1 MNMSIR
7 LENVNYIYG
16 EGSGQEKW
24 ALKNINLAIHDR
36 EFIGIVGHTGSGKS
50 TLTQLLNGL
59 EKPSSGTI
67 YYNDEDIQADGYERR
82 KLRQKVGLV
91 FQYPEHQLFEVSV
104 IKDVEF
110 GPRNLGLSNLEVEKR
125 SFDAL
130 KQVGLSDDL
139 LDVAPFA
146 LSGGQKRRVA
156 IAGVLA
162 MQPEVLILD
171 EPTAGLD
178 PAGRTEILEL
188 LKKLHEEN
196 NITVILVSHSM
207 DDVARYAG
215 RILVMN
221 QGELVL
227 DGEPQKVFRYRDEL
241 RKIGLDVPQSTNIL
255 YELRDRGMAVG
266 TEGITPEQAAECIAD
281 SLRRHDQRHYN
292 RTVLSGQF
300 PDPQTGS
307 APEGSRCT
315 GLFDLAFLLPLCDRF
330 SGGRLV
336 FRAGAAPVEGAVS
349 LCDQGS
355 KADSVS
361 ADLYGGAESFVDAG
375 RDNLEVWYPES
386 DPRGNL

>member
-1 MNMSIR
+1 M
-7 LENVNYIYG
+7 
-16 EGSGQEKW
+16 
-24 ALKNINLAIHDR
+24 
-36 EFIGIVGHTGSGKS
+36 
-50 TLTQLLNGL
+50 
-59 EKPSSGTI
+59 
-67 YYNDEDIQADGYERR
+67 
-82 KLRQKVGLV
+82 
-91 FQYPEHQLFEVSV
+91 
-104 IKDVEF
+104 
-110 GPRNLGLSNLEVEKR
+110 
-125 SFDAL
+125 
-130 KQVGLSDDL
+130 
-139 LDVAPFA
+139 APFA

-281 SLRRHDQRHYN
+281 SLRRQ
-292 RTVLSGQF
+292 S
-300 PDPQTGS
+300 
-307 APEGSRCT
+307 
-315 GLFDLAFLLPLCDRF
+315 
-330 SGGRLV
+330 
-336 FRAGAAPVEGAVS
+336 
-349 LCDQGS
+349 
-355 KADSVS
+355 
-361 ADLYGGAESFVDAG
+361 
-375 RDNLEVWYPES
+375 
-386 DPRGNL
+386 

>member
-24 ALKNINLAIHDR
+24 ALKNINLTIHDR

-67 YYNDEDIQADGYERR
+67 NYNDEDIQADGYERR

-110 GPRNLGLSNLEVEKR
+110 GPRNLGLSNLDVEKR

-221 QGELVL
+221 QGELVI

-281 SLRRHDQRHYN
+281 SLRRQ
-292 RTVLSGQF
+292 S
-300 PDPQTGS
+300 
-307 APEGSRCT
+307 
-315 GLFDLAFLLPLCDRF
+315 
-330 SGGRLV
+330 
-336 FRAGAAPVEGAVS
+336 
-349 LCDQGS
+349 
-355 KADSVS
+355 
-361 ADLYGGAESFVDAG
+361 
-375 RDNLEVWYPES
+375 
-386 DPRGNL
+386 

>member
-24 ALKNINLAIHDR
+24 ALKNINLTIHDR

-50 TLTQLLNGL
+50 TLTLLLNGL

-281 SLRRHDQRHYN
+281 SLRRQ
-292 RTVLSGQF
+292 S
-300 PDPQTGS
+300 
-307 APEGSRCT
+307 
-315 GLFDLAFLLPLCDRF
+315 
-330 SGGRLV
+330 
-336 FRAGAAPVEGAVS
+336 
-349 LCDQGS
+349 
-355 KADSVS
+355 
-361 ADLYGGAESFVDAG
+361 
-375 RDNLEVWYPES
+375 
-386 DPRGNL
+386 

>member
-1 MNMSIR
+1 MSIR

-16 EGSGQEKW
+16 EGTGQEKW
-24 ALKNINLAIHDR
+24 ALKNINLTLHDN
-36 EFIGIVGHTGSGKS
+36 EFVGIVGHTGSGKS

-59 EKPSSGTI
+59 EKPSSGQI
-67 YYNDEDIQADGYERR
+67 FYNEQDIQGDEFS
-82 KLRQKVGLV
+82 KKELRQKVGLV

-110 GPRNLGLSNLEVEKR
+110 GPRNLGLTNLEIEKR

-130 KQVGLSDDL
+130 KQVGISDDL

-188 LKKLHEEN
+188 LQKLHRER
-196 NITVILVSHSM
+196 NIAIILVSHSM
-207 DDVARYAG
+207 DDVARYAE

-227 DGEPQKVFRYRDEL
+227 DGAPEKVFRYRKEL
-241 RKIGLDVPQSTNIL
+241 REIGLDVPQSTNIL
-255 YELRDRGMAVG
+255 YELRDRGMDLDVN
-266 TEGITPEQAAECIAD
+266 GITPEQAAQNIAD
-281 SLRRHDQRHYN
+281 YLRRQ
-292 RTVLSGQF
+292 S
-300 PDPQTGS
+300 
-307 APEGSRCT
+307 
-315 GLFDLAFLLPLCDRF
+315 
-330 SGGRLV
+330 
-336 FRAGAAPVEGAVS
+336 
-349 LCDQGS
+349 
-355 KADSVS
+355 
-361 ADLYGGAESFVDAG
+361 
-375 RDNLEVWYPES
+375 
-386 DPRGNL
+386 

>member
-24 ALKNINLAIHDR
+24 ALKNINLTIHDR
-36 EFIGIVGHTGSGKS
+36 AFIGIVGHTGSGKS

-110 GPRNLGLSNLEVEKR
+110 GPRNLGLSNLDVEKR

-221 QGELVL
+221 RGELVL
-227 DGEPQKVFRYRDEL
+227 DGEPQKVFQYRDEL

-281 SLRRHDQRHYN
+281 SLRRQ
-292 RTVLSGQF
+292 S
-300 PDPQTGS
+300 
-307 APEGSRCT
+307 
-315 GLFDLAFLLPLCDRF
+315 
-330 SGGRLV
+330 
-336 FRAGAAPVEGAVS
+336 
-349 LCDQGS
+349 
-355 KADSVS
+355 
-361 ADLYGGAESFVDAG
+361 
-375 RDNLEVWYPES
+375 
-386 DPRGNL
+386 

>member
-24 ALKNINLAIHDR
+24 ALKNINLTIHDR

-227 DGEPQKVFRYRDEL
+227 DGEPRKVFRYRDEL

-255 YELRDRGMAVG
+255 RITGQRNGSRNRGHHA
-266 TEGITPEQAAECIAD
+266 
-281 SLRRHDQRHYN
+281 R
-292 RTVLSGQF
+292 
-300 PDPQTGS
+300 TGS
-307 APEGSRCT
+307 RVYC
-315 GLFDLAFLLPLCDRF
+315 R
-330 SGGRLV
+330 
-336 FRAGAAPVEGAVS
+336 
-349 LCDQGS
+349 
-355 KADSVS
+355 
-361 ADLYGGAESFVDAG
+361 
-375 RDNLEVWYPES
+375 
-386 DPRGNL
+386 

>member
-24 ALKNINLAIHDR
+24 ALKNINLTIHDR
-36 EFIGIVGHTGSGKS
+36 DFIGIVGHTGSGKS

-139 LDVAPFA
+139 LDVAQFA

-281 SLRRHDQRHYN
+281 SLRRQ
-292 RTVLSGQF
+292 S
-300 PDPQTGS
+300 
-307 APEGSRCT
+307 
-315 GLFDLAFLLPLCDRF
+315 
-330 SGGRLV
+330 
-336 FRAGAAPVEGAVS
+336 
-349 LCDQGS
+349 
-355 KADSVS
+355 
-361 ADLYGGAESFVDAG
+361 
-375 RDNLEVWYPES
+375 
-386 DPRGNL
+386 

>member
-1 MNMSIR
+1 MSIR

-16 EGSGQEKW
+16 EGTGQEKW
-24 ALKNINLAIHDR
+24 ALKNINLTLHDN
-36 EFIGIVGHTGSGKS
+36 EFVGIVGHTGSGKS

-59 EKPSSGTI
+59 EKPSSGQI
-67 YYNDEDIQADGYERR
+67 LYNEQDIQGDGFSKKE
-82 KLRQKVGLV
+82 LRQKVGLV

-110 GPRNLGLSNLEVEKR
+110 GPRNLGLTNLEIEKR

-130 KQVGLSDDL
+130 KQVGISDDL

-188 LKKLHEEN
+188 LQKLHREK
-196 NITVILVSHSM
+196 NIAIILVSHSM
-207 DDVARYAG
+207 DDVARYAE

-227 DGEPQKVFRYRDEL
+227 DGAPEKVFRYRKEL
-241 RKIGLDVPQSTNIL
+241 REIGLDVPQSTNIL
-255 YELRDRGMAVG
+255 YELRDRGMDLDVN
-266 TEGITPEQAAECIAD
+266 GITPEQAAQNIAD
-281 SLRRHDQRHYN
+281 YLRRQ
-292 RTVLSGQF
+292 S
-300 PDPQTGS
+300 
-307 APEGSRCT
+307 
-315 GLFDLAFLLPLCDRF
+315 
-330 SGGRLV
+330 
-336 FRAGAAPVEGAVS
+336 
-349 LCDQGS
+349 
-355 KADSVS
+355 
-361 ADLYGGAESFVDAG
+361 
-375 RDNLEVWYPES
+375 
-386 DPRGNL
+386 

>member
-24 ALKNINLAIHDR
+24 ALKNINLTIHDR

-221 QGELVL
+221 RGELVL

-255 YELRDRGMAVG
+255 YELRDRGMEVG

-281 SLRRHDQRHYN
+281 SLRRQ
-292 RTVLSGQF
+292 S
-300 PDPQTGS
+300 
-307 APEGSRCT
+307 
-315 GLFDLAFLLPLCDRF
+315 
-330 SGGRLV
+330 
-336 FRAGAAPVEGAVS
+336 
-349 LCDQGS
+349 
-355 KADSVS
+355 
-361 ADLYGGAESFVDAG
+361 
-375 RDNLEVWYPES
+375 
-386 DPRGNL
+386 

>member
-24 ALKNINLAIHDR
+24 ALKNINLTIHDR

-110 GPRNLGLSNLEVEKR
+110 GPRNLGLSNLDVEKR

-221 QGELVL
+221 QGELML

-281 SLRRHDQRHYN
+281 SLRRQ
-292 RTVLSGQF
+292 S
-300 PDPQTGS
+300 
-307 APEGSRCT
+307 
-315 GLFDLAFLLPLCDRF
+315 
-330 SGGRLV
+330 
-336 FRAGAAPVEGAVS
+336 
-349 LCDQGS
+349 
-355 KADSVS
+355 
-361 ADLYGGAESFVDAG
+361 
-375 RDNLEVWYPES
+375 
-386 DPRGNL
+386 

>member
-24 ALKNINLAIHDR
+24 ALKNINLTIHDR

-91 FQYPEHQLFEVSV
+91 FQYPEHQLFEVCV

-110 GPRNLGLSNLEVEKR
+110 GPRNLGLSNLEIEKR

-196 NITVILVSHSM
+196 DITVILVSHSM

-281 SLRRHDQRHYN
+281 SLRRQ
-292 RTVLSGQF
+292 S
-300 PDPQTGS
+300 
-307 APEGSRCT
+307 
-315 GLFDLAFLLPLCDRF
+315 
-330 SGGRLV
+330 
-336 FRAGAAPVEGAVS
+336 
-349 LCDQGS
+349 
-355 KADSVS
+355 
-361 ADLYGGAESFVDAG
+361 
-375 RDNLEVWYPES
+375 
-386 DPRGNL
+386 

>member
-1 MNMSIR
+1 MIEIKNLSKTFDTAGGR
-7 LENVNYIYG
+7 VE
-16 EGSGQEKW
+16 
-24 ALKNINLAIHDR
+24 ALKNINLTIHDR

-281 SLRRHDQRHYN
+281 SLRRQ
-292 RTVLSGQF
+292 S
-300 PDPQTGS
+300 
-307 APEGSRCT
+307 
-315 GLFDLAFLLPLCDRF
+315 
-330 SGGRLV
+330 
-336 FRAGAAPVEGAVS
+336 
-349 LCDQGS
+349 
-355 KADSVS
+355 
-361 ADLYGGAESFVDAG
+361 
-375 RDNLEVWYPES
+375 
-386 DPRGNL
+386 

>member
-24 ALKNINLAIHDR
+24 ALKNINLTIHDR

-130 KQVGLSDDL
+130 KHVGLSDDL

-255 YELRDRGMAVG
+255 HELRDRGMALG

-281 SLRRHDQRHYN
+281 SLRRQ
-292 RTVLSGQF
+292 S
-300 PDPQTGS
+300 
-307 APEGSRCT
+307 
-315 GLFDLAFLLPLCDRF
+315 
-330 SGGRLV
+330 
-336 FRAGAAPVEGAVS
+336 
-349 LCDQGS
+349 
-355 KADSVS
+355 
-361 ADLYGGAESFVDAG
+361 
-375 RDNLEVWYPES
+375 
-386 DPRGNL
+386 

>member
-24 ALKNINLAIHDR
+24 ALKNINLTIHDR

-110 GPRNLGLSNLEVEKR
+110 GSRNLGLSNLEVEKR

-196 NITVILVSHSM
+196 DITVILVSHSM

-227 DGEPQKVFRYRDEL
+227 DGEPQKVFQYRDEL
-241 RKIGLDVPQSTNIL
+241 CKIGLDVPQSTNIL

-266 TEGITPEQAAECIAD
+266 TEGITPEQVAECIAD
-281 SLRRHDQRHYN
+281 SLRRQ
-292 RTVLSGQF
+292 S
-300 PDPQTGS
+300 
-307 APEGSRCT
+307 
-315 GLFDLAFLLPLCDRF
+315 
-330 SGGRLV
+330 
-336 FRAGAAPVEGAVS
+336 
-349 LCDQGS
+349 
-355 KADSVS
+355 
-361 ADLYGGAESFVDAG
+361 
-375 RDNLEVWYPES
+375 
-386 DPRGNL
+386 

>member
-24 ALKNINLAIHDR
+24 ALKNINLTIHDR

-91 FQYPEHQLFEVSV
+91 FQYPGHQLFEVSV

-207 DDVARYAG
+207 DDVARYAV

-281 SLRRHDQRHYN
+281 SLRRQ
-292 RTVLSGQF
+292 S
-300 PDPQTGS
+300 
-307 APEGSRCT
+307 
-315 GLFDLAFLLPLCDRF
+315 
-330 SGGRLV
+330 
-336 FRAGAAPVEGAVS
+336 
-349 LCDQGS
+349 
-355 KADSVS
+355 
-361 ADLYGGAESFVDAG
+361 
-375 RDNLEVWYPES
+375 
-386 DPRGNL
+386 

>member
-24 ALKNINLAIHDR
+24 ALKNINLTIHDR

-110 GPRNLGLSNLEVEKR
+110 GPRNLGLSNLDVEKR

-281 SLRRHDQRHYN
+281 SLRRQ
-292 RTVLSGQF
+292 S
-300 PDPQTGS
+300 
-307 APEGSRCT
+307 
-315 GLFDLAFLLPLCDRF
+315 
-330 SGGRLV
+330 
-336 FRAGAAPVEGAVS
+336 
-349 LCDQGS
+349 
-355 KADSVS
+355 
-361 ADLYGGAESFVDAG
+361 
-375 RDNLEVWYPES
+375 
-386 DPRGNL
+386 

>member
-1 MNMSIR
+1 MNMSIQ

-24 ALKNINLAIHDR
+24 ALKNINLTIHDR

-281 SLRRHDQRHYN
+281 SLRRQ
-292 RTVLSGQF
+292 S
-300 PDPQTGS
+300 
-307 APEGSRCT
+307 
-315 GLFDLAFLLPLCDRF
+315 
-330 SGGRLV
+330 
-336 FRAGAAPVEGAVS
+336 
-349 LCDQGS
+349 
-355 KADSVS
+355 
-361 ADLYGGAESFVDAG
+361 
-375 RDNLEVWYPES
+375 
-386 DPRGNL
+386 

>member
-24 ALKNINLAIHDR
+24 ALKNINLTIHDR

-67 YYNDEDIQADGYERR
+67 YYNDDDIQADGYERR

-110 GPRNLGLSNLEVEKR
+110 GPRNLGLSNLDVEKR

-130 KQVGLSDDL
+130 KHVGLSDDL

-281 SLRRHDQRHYN
+281 SLRRQ
-292 RTVLSGQF
+292 S
-300 PDPQTGS
+300 
-307 APEGSRCT
+307 
-315 GLFDLAFLLPLCDRF
+315 
-330 SGGRLV
+330 
-336 FRAGAAPVEGAVS
+336 
-349 LCDQGS
+349 
-355 KADSVS
+355 
-361 ADLYGGAESFVDAG
+361 
-375 RDNLEVWYPES
+375 
-386 DPRGNL
+386 

>member
-24 ALKNINLAIHDR
+24 ALKNINLTIHDR

-110 GPRNLGLSNLEVEKR
+110 GPRNLGLSNLDVEKR

-221 QGELVL
+221 QGEPVL

-281 SLRRHDQRHYN
+281 SLRRQ
-292 RTVLSGQF
+292 S
-300 PDPQTGS
+300 
-307 APEGSRCT
+307 
-315 GLFDLAFLLPLCDRF
+315 
-330 SGGRLV
+330 
-336 FRAGAAPVEGAVS
+336 
-349 LCDQGS
+349 
-355 KADSVS
+355 
-361 ADLYGGAESFVDAG
+361 
-375 RDNLEVWYPES
+375 
-386 DPRGNL
+386 

>member
-67 YYNDEDIQADGYERR
+67 YYNDEDIQADGYERH

-110 GPRNLGLSNLEVEKR
+110 GPRNLGLSNLDVEKR

-178 PAGRTEILEL
+178 TAGRTEILEL

-281 SLRRHDQRHYN
+281 SLRRQ
-292 RTVLSGQF
+292 S
-300 PDPQTGS
+300 
-307 APEGSRCT
+307 
-315 GLFDLAFLLPLCDRF
+315 
-330 SGGRLV
+330 
-336 FRAGAAPVEGAVS
+336 
-349 LCDQGS
+349 
-355 KADSVS
+355 
-361 ADLYGGAESFVDAG
+361 
-375 RDNLEVWYPES
+375 
-386 DPRGNL
+386 

>member
-110 GPRNLGLSNLEVEKR
+110 GPRNLGLSNLDVEKR

-281 SLRRHDQRHYN
+281 SLRRR
-292 RTVLSGQF
+292 S
-300 PDPQTGS
+300 
-307 APEGSRCT
+307 
-315 GLFDLAFLLPLCDRF
+315 
-330 SGGRLV
+330 
-336 FRAGAAPVEGAVS
+336 
-349 LCDQGS
+349 
-355 KADSVS
+355 
-361 ADLYGGAESFVDAG
+361 
-375 RDNLEVWYPES
+375 
-386 DPRGNL
+386 

>member
-1 MNMSIR
+1 MSIR

-16 EGSGQEKW
+16 EGTGQEKW
-24 ALKNINLAIHDR
+24 ALKNINLTLHDN
-36 EFIGIVGHTGSGKS
+36 EFVGIVGHTGSGKS

-59 EKPSSGTI
+59 EKPSSGQI
-67 YYNDEDIQADGYERR
+67 FYNEQDIQGEDFSKKE
-82 KLRQKVGLV
+82 LRQKVGLV

-110 GPRNLGLSNLEVEKR
+110 GPRNLGLNNLEIEKR

-130 KQVGLSDDL
+130 KQAGISDDL

-188 LKKLHEEN
+188 LQKLHRER
-196 NITVILVSHSM
+196 NISVILVSHSM
-207 DDVARYAG
+207 DDVARYAE

-227 DGEPQKVFRYRDEL
+227 DGAPEKVFRYRKEL
-241 RKIGLDVPQSTNIL
+241 REIGLDVPQSANIL
-255 YELRDRGMAVG
+255 YELRDRGMDLDVN
-266 TEGITPEQAAECIAD
+266 GITPEQAAQNIAD
-281 SLRRHDQRHYN
+281 YLRRQ
-292 RTVLSGQF
+292 S
-300 PDPQTGS
+300 
-307 APEGSRCT
+307 
-315 GLFDLAFLLPLCDRF
+315 
-330 SGGRLV
+330 
-336 FRAGAAPVEGAVS
+336 
-349 LCDQGS
+349 
-355 KADSVS
+355 
-361 ADLYGGAESFVDAG
+361 
-375 RDNLEVWYPES
+375 
-386 DPRGNL
+386 

>member
-110 GPRNLGLSNLEVEKR
+110 GPRNLGLSNLDVEKR

-221 QGELVL
+221 RGELVL

-281 SLRRHDQRHYN
+281 SLRRQ
-292 RTVLSGQF
+292 S
-300 PDPQTGS
+300 
-307 APEGSRCT
+307 
-315 GLFDLAFLLPLCDRF
+315 
-330 SGGRLV
+330 
-336 FRAGAAPVEGAVS
+336 
-349 LCDQGS
+349 
-355 KADSVS
+355 
-361 ADLYGGAESFVDAG
+361 
-375 RDNLEVWYPES
+375 
-386 DPRGNL
+386 

>member
-146 LSGGQKRRVA
+146 LSGGQKRRGA
-156 IAGVLA
+156 SAGGLA

-281 SLRRHDQRHYN
+281 SLRRQ
-292 RTVLSGQF
+292 S
-300 PDPQTGS
+300 
-307 APEGSRCT
+307 
-315 GLFDLAFLLPLCDRF
+315 
-330 SGGRLV
+330 
-336 FRAGAAPVEGAVS
+336 
-349 LCDQGS
+349 
-355 KADSVS
+355 
-361 ADLYGGAESFVDAG
+361 
-375 RDNLEVWYPES
+375 
-386 DPRGNL
+386 

>member
-67 YYNDEDIQADGYERR
+67 YYNDEDIQVDGYERR

-281 SLRRHDQRHYN
+281 SLRRQ
-292 RTVLSGQF
+292 S
-300 PDPQTGS
+300 
-307 APEGSRCT
+307 
-315 GLFDLAFLLPLCDRF
+315 
-330 SGGRLV
+330 
-336 FRAGAAPVEGAVS
+336 
-349 LCDQGS
+349 
-355 KADSVS
+355 
-361 ADLYGGAESFVDAG
+361 
-375 RDNLEVWYPES
+375 
-386 DPRGNL
+386 

>member
-1 MNMSIR
+1 MSIR

-16 EGSGQEKW
+16 EGTGQEKW
-24 ALKNINLAIHDR
+24 ALKNINLTLHDN
-36 EFIGIVGHTGSGKS
+36 EFVGIVGHTGSGKS

-59 EKPSSGTI
+59 EKPSSGQI
-67 YYNDEDIQADGYERR
+67 FYNEQDIQGDGFSKKE
-82 KLRQKVGLV
+82 LRQKVGLV

-110 GPRNLGLSNLEVEKR
+110 GPRNLGLTNLEIEKR

-130 KQVGLSDDL
+130 KQVGISDDL

-188 LKKLHEEN
+188 LQKLHRER
-196 NITVILVSHSM
+196 NISVILVSHSM
-207 DDVARYAG
+207 DDVARYAE

-227 DGEPQKVFRYRDEL
+227 DGAPEKVFRYRKEL
-241 RKIGLDVPQSTNIL
+241 REIGLDVPQSTNIL
-255 YELRDRGMAVG
+255 YELRDRGMDLDVN
-266 TEGITPEQAAECIAD
+266 GITPEQAAQNIVD
-281 SLRRHDQRHYN
+281 YLRRQ
-292 RTVLSGQF
+292 S
-300 PDPQTGS
+300 
-307 APEGSRCT
+307 
-315 GLFDLAFLLPLCDRF
+315 
-330 SGGRLV
+330 
-336 FRAGAAPVEGAVS
+336 
-349 LCDQGS
+349 
-355 KADSVS
+355 
-361 ADLYGGAESFVDAG
+361 
-375 RDNLEVWYPES
+375 
-386 DPRGNL
+386 

>member
-24 ALKNINLAIHDR
+24 ALKNINLMIHDR

-221 QGELVL
+221 RGELVL

-281 SLRRHDQRHYN
+281 SLRRQ
-292 RTVLSGQF
+292 S
-300 PDPQTGS
+300 
-307 APEGSRCT
+307 
-315 GLFDLAFLLPLCDRF
+315 
-330 SGGRLV
+330 
-336 FRAGAAPVEGAVS
+336 
-349 LCDQGS
+349 
-355 KADSVS
+355 
-361 ADLYGGAESFVDAG
+361 
-375 RDNLEVWYPES
+375 
-386 DPRGNL
+386 

>member
-1 MNMSIR
+1 MNMSIQ

-24 ALKNINLAIHDR
+24 ALKNINLTLHDND
-36 EFIGIVGHTGSGKS
+36 FVGIVGHTGSGKS

-59 EKPSSGTI
+59 EKPSSGQI
-67 YYNDEDIQADGYERR
+67 LYNGQDIQAEDFSKKELRR
-82 KLRQKVGLV
+82 KVGLV

-110 GPRNLGLSNLEVEKR
+110 GPRNLGLTNLEVEKR

-130 KQVGLSDDL
+130 KQVGISDDL

-188 LKKLHEEN
+188 LQRLHRKN
-196 NITVILVSHSM
+196 NIAVILVSHSM
-207 DDVARYAG
+207 DDVARYAE

-221 QGELVL
+221 HGELVL
-227 DGEPQKVFRYRDEL
+227 DGAPEKVFRYRKEL
-241 RKIGLDVPQSTNIL
+241 REIGLDVPQSANIL
-255 YELRDRGMAVG
+255 YELRDRGMDIDIN
-266 TEGITPEQAAECIAD
+266 GITPEQAAQNIAD
-281 SLRRHDQRHYN
+281 YLRRQ
-292 RTVLSGQF
+292 S
-300 PDPQTGS
+300 
-307 APEGSRCT
+307 
-315 GLFDLAFLLPLCDRF
+315 
-330 SGGRLV
+330 
-336 FRAGAAPVEGAVS
+336 
-349 LCDQGS
+349 
-355 KADSVS
+355 
-361 ADLYGGAESFVDAG
+361 
-375 RDNLEVWYPES
+375 
-386 DPRGNL
+386 